1 MTLPRCIELQWQQEI
16 IELWLSTSS
25 IPDDS
30 RPGLL
35 EMLRV
40 MKEEAGNLSSGRTLS
55 VRTVA
60 SPQSNP
66 AESLDLET

>member
-35 EMLRV
+35 EMLSV
-40 MKEEAGNLSSGRTLS
+40 VKEEVGNLRFQDEHSPHSLFRATTLS
-55 VRTVA
+55 V
-60 SPQSNP
+60 
-66 AESLDLET
+66 

>member
-1 MTLPRCIELQWQQEI
+1 MTLPGYIELQWEPEI
-16 IELWLSTSS
+16 IELWVSTSS

-40 MKEEAGNLSSGRTLS
+40 VIEEVGNLRFHDEH
-55 VRTVA
+55 
-60 SPQSNP
+60 SPF
-66 AESLDLET
+66 EH

>member
-16 IELWLSTSS
+16 IELWLSTST

-35 EMLRV
+35 EMLSVVR
-40 MKEEAGNLSSGRTLS
+40 EEVGNLRFHDEH
-55 VRTVA
+55 
-60 SPQSNP
+60 SPF
-66 AESLDLET
+66 EH